1 MNILHNFL
9 IPEAKHRDAFWAKQ
23 PIDDPQTINGFTGTF
38 AFSEHSR
45 IPQGITEFLLE
56 YFHKK
61 CFKTA
66 NSWRKNHIEAI
77 ELDEINELM
86 NEIWDGP
93 GSMNKLSIMTNEM
106 RLARL
111 WEVDEDDESTQDF
124 KSYYTPT
131 YESDLGQPKLVD
143 KDVD

>member
-9 IPEAKHRDAFWAKQ
+9 EPEAKHRTEFWAKQ
-23 PIDDPQTINGFTGTF
+23 PIDDPQTINGFNGTF
-38 AFSEHSR
+38 AFTDHLL

-66 NSWRKNHIEAI
+66 NSNRKNHISSVPLE
-77 ELDEINELM
+77 DINKLM

-93 GSMNKLSIMTNEM
+93 GSMTKIANITNEM
-106 RLARL
+106 RIARL
-111 WEVDEDDESTQDF
+111 WDPEDED
-124 KSYYTPT
+124 
-131 YESDLGQPKLVD
+131 
-143 KDVD
+143 